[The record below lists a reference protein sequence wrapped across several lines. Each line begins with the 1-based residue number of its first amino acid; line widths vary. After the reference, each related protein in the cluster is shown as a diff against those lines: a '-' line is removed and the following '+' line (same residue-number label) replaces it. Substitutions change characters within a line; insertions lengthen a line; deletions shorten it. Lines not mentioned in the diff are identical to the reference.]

1 VSIVR
6 KQARL
11 SLDVVPAQTRGCCS
25 ESAAFGGPQTDG
37 ERIPLEH
44 FFERIAVITM
54 KLTLGCNLHC
64 GYCNTETA
72 SPRTPR
78 MSLDL
83 WKQVARLLI
92 ENSREQQVSIEFHG
106 GEPLLLDD
114 DFLVEAARYA
124 FDLGRQNSKQVQVPM
139 VTNGTLLTA
148 ERLQRLKDAGVAV
161 CLSCD
166 GPPEINDRMR
176 GGGHAVFRAIRLLQ
190 EADYLGGVMTV
201 MSTGNWD
208 RMTEVM
214 DWYDRIGVHWYSIN
228 FQQPQ
233 GRGIADLLLTEDQL
247 FEGTRQVFEHMAN
260 HRVAVYE
267 QKLGQQ
273 IERFVE
279 GRVLGGQGCWDFEC
293 QAGRSYV
300 AIDLY
305 GRIHACGSDVSHH
318 VLGQIQD
325 GYIDRANYE
334 QKLKRLHH
342 KSDWV
347 LRCFDCHARR
357 ICDHS
362 CPTSDF
368 NSLAYKEAECLA
380 TKKLWNFFCANKD
393 RVRDVYH
400 VAAQR
405 GFIEP
410 KPVWMVPRLMRI

>member
-1 VSIVR
+1 VSITA
-6 KQARL
+6 KKAGL
-11 SLDVVPAQTRGCCS
+11 SLDLIPAEALGCCS
-25 ESAAFGGPQTDG
+25 SSAASGSAEADG
-37 ERIPLEH
+37 ERIPLER

-54 KLTLGCNLHC
+54 KLTLGCNLKC
-64 GYCNTETA
+64 TYCNTETA
-72 SPRTPR
+72 SPQTPK

-92 ENSREQQVSIEFHG
+92 ENSREQHVSIEFHG
-106 GEPLLLDD
+106 GEPLLLGD
-114 DFLVEAARYA
+114 DFLLEAARYA
-124 FDLGRQNSKQVQVPM
+124 FELGRKNGKRVQVPM

-148 ERLQRLKDAGVAV
+148 ERIQRLKDVGVAI

-176 GGGHAVFRAIRLLQ
+176 GSGHAVFRAIRLLQ
-190 EADYLGGVMTV
+190 EADYLRGVMTV

-214 DWYDRIGVHWYSIN
+214 GWYADIGVRWFSIN

-233 GRGIADLLLTEDQL
+233 GRGIDDVLLTDEQL
-247 FEGTRQVFEHMAN
+247 LEGTRQVFEHMAH
-260 HRVAVYE
+260 HRVAVFE

-279 GRVLGGQGCWDFEC
+279 GRVLGGQGCWEFEC

-300 AIDLY
+300 AIDLH

-334 QKLKRLHH
+334 DKLKRLHH
-342 KSDWV
+342 KGDWV
-347 LRCFDCHARR
+347 LRCFDCNARR

-368 NSLAYKEAECLA
+368 NNLAYKEAECLA
-380 TKKLWNFFCANKD
+380 TKKLWNYFCANKD
-393 RVRDVYH
+393 RVREVYRI
-400 VAAQR
+400 ATRR
-405 GFIEP
+405 GFIKS
-410 KPVWMVPRLMRI
+410 KPYWLIPSLMRI

>member
-1 VSIVR
+1 MAT
-6 KQARL
+6 KKAAL
-11 SLDVVPAQTRGCCS
+11 SLDVLPAEAGGCCS
-25 ESAAFGGPQTDG
+25 SAAAPADPPSDG
-37 ERIPLEH
+37 ERIPLER
-44 FFERIAVITM
+44 FFERIATVTM

-64 GYCNTETA
+64 SYCNTETA
-72 SPRTPR
+72 SPRTPK
-78 MSLDL
+78 MALEL
-83 WKQVARLLI
+83 WKRVARLLI
-92 ENSREQQVSIEFHG
+92 ENSREQHVCIEFHG

-114 DFLVEAARYA
+114 DWLVEAARYA
-124 FDLGRQNSKQVQVPM
+124 FELGRQHGKRVQVPM

-148 ERLQRLKDAGVAV
+148 ERLARLKEAGVAV

-176 GGGHAVFRAIRLLQ
+176 GSGQAVFRAIRLLQ
-190 EADYLGGVMTV
+190 EAGCLGGVMTV

-214 DWYDRIGVHWYSIN
+214 DWYARIGVPCYSIN

-233 GRGIADLLLTEDQL
+233 GRGIEEVLPSGEQL
-247 FEGTRQVFEHMAN
+247 FEGTRQVFEHMAS
-260 HRVAVYE
+260 HRIAVYE

-279 GRVLGGQGCWDFEC
+279 GRVLGMQGCWDVEC

-300 AIDLY
+300 AIDLH

-318 VLGQIQD
+318 VLGQVQD
-325 GYIDRANYE
+325 GYIDQANYD
-334 QKLKRLHH
+334 QKLRRLHH

-347 LRCFDCHARR
+347 LRCFDCSARR

-368 NSLAYKEAECLA
+368 NNLAYKEAECQG
-380 TKKLWNFFCANKD
+380 TKRLWDYFSANRD
-393 RVRDVYH
+393 RVQEVFRI
-400 VAAQR
+400 ARQR
-405 GFIEP
+405 GFIKP
-410 KPVWMVPRLMRI
+410 KPYWAVPALMRI

>member
-1 VSIVR
+1 VSVLTS
-6 KQARL
+6 KAAL
-11 SLDVVPAQTRGCCS
+11 SLDLVPSETAGCCS
-25 ESAAFGGPQTDG
+25 SGAAFAGPEADG
-37 ERIPLEH
+37 ERIPLER

-54 KLTLGCNLHC
+54 KLTLGCNLQC
-64 GYCNTETA
+64 SYCNTETA
-72 SPRTPR
+72 SPRTPK

-83 WKQVARLLI
+83 WKRVARLLI
-92 ENSREQQVSIEFHG
+92 ENSREHHVSIEFHG

-114 DFLVEAARYA
+114 DWLLEAAGYA
-124 FDLGRQNSKQVQVPM
+124 FELGKKTGKQVQVPM

-148 ERLQRLKDAGVAV
+148 ERLKRLKDAGVAI

-176 GGGHAVFRAIRLLQ
+176 GSGHAVFRAIRLLQ
-190 EADYLGGVMTV
+190 EADYLRGVMTV

-208 RMTEVM
+208 RMTAVM
-214 DWYDRIGVHWYSIN
+214 DWYAQIGVRWYSIN

-233 GRGIADLLLTEDQL
+233 GRGIDDLLLTDEQL
-247 FEGTRQVFEHMAN
+247 FEGTRQVFEHMAA
-260 HRVAVYE
+260 HRVTVFE

-273 IERFVE
+273 VERFVE
-279 GRVLGGQGCWDFEC
+279 GRLIGGQGCWDFEC

-300 AIDLY
+300 AIDLH

-334 QKLKRLHH
+334 QKLTRLHH

-347 LRCFDCHARR
+347 LRCFDCNARR

-368 NSLAYKEAECLA
+368 NNLAYKEAECGA
-380 TKKLWNFFCANKD
+380 TKKLWNYFCAHKD
-393 RVRDVYH
+393 RVREVYRT
-400 VAAQR
+400 AAQR
-405 GFIEP
+405 GFIRP
-410 KPVWMVPRLMRI
+410 KPYGTIPPLLRI